1 LTTAR
6 KPVALGSILSKPY
19 RATLASV
26 GFEGA
31 FVVMED
37 LLDAMDLEKQRIQ
50 QMADDNH
57 SALDHCIQ
65 EAFGRILEM
74 QRSFYFEGDVPVP
87 KSVEMVESSQQVVD
101 LAATKLPRKPK
112 LVELV
117 DPVPGVDETWIRQ
130 TTPDLMPRYGMEES
144 LNVAT
149 VTADVSDLRP
159 KEASAMQAIPSE
171 GNLTS
176 QRSASERRMGSKLRS
191 RTLDRFLSEKTG
203 RELDVKSLL
212 DYGAGVLVMLN
223 SVIMLVELELEGQE
237 LARLVGLAEHNYS
250 NALTICRVI
259 NDGFS
264 LVFFAELLLRIFLEP
279 RTFHRDVSNWLDAF
293 LAIAGL
299 VDFFITISLPETSTS
314 QSIVLLRLMRVMKSL
329 RAIRMV
335 RSLRIF
341 RGLRLLVKA
350 CQCFLPSL
358 CWAMVLLG
366 LLMSMG
372 SLLIGNL
379 LQDFIADD
387 SGDDDHRLWL
397 WEHYGTAYRATWTL
411 FRVTFAGN
419 WPHFCDP
426 VVELS
431 EVFSLFFFLY
441 ITIVVFAVLRVIT
454 AIFLKDTLDA
464 AQNDAEQLVMDRMAL
479 KSKLINRLEGVF
491 KVMDHEGTG
500 IITEE
505 RLSQILANPKVAAYF
520 ATLELDISEGRA
532 LFHLLDNGNGEVTQD
547 EFISGILRCK
557 GQARA
562 IEQVAMHSKTFQKSY
577 NL

>member
-1 LTTAR
+1 
-6 KPVALGSILSKPY
+6 
-19 RATLASV
+19 
-26 GFEGA
+26 
-31 FVVMED
+31 MED

-65 EAFGRILEM
+65 EAFGRSISM

-191 RTLDRFLSEKTG
+191 RTLDL
-203 RELDVKSLL
+203 
-212 DYGAGVLVMLN
+212 
-223 SVIMLVELELEGQE
+223 IMLVELELEGQE

-358 CWAMVLLG
+358 CWAMVSWQNMSLSFSGFVFRDQVLLG

-372 SLLIGNL
+372 SIGNL

-520 ATLELDISEGRA
+520 ATLELDISEGHLA
-532 LFHLLDNGNGEVTQD
+532 TFHAVKQRLP
-547 EFISGILRCK
+547 FSW
-557 GQARA
+557 
-562 IEQVAMHSKTFQKSY
+562 
-577 NL
+577 